1 MRPERQGLAKSELLV
16 RSGDLL
22 ESQLTQ
28 CSSKQGPVSSQAGAV
43 FVVSGVG
50 GGVWGGG
57 GFSRK
62 SALLGRGQRRPG
74 LGSQQE
80 QLT

>member
-16 RSGDLL
+16 RKSGDLL

-28 CSSKQGPVSSQAGAV
+28 CQQTGPVSSQAGAV
-43 FVVSGVG
+43 FVVSVG

-57 GFSRK
+57 RFSRK
-62 SALLGRGQRRPG
+62 SAWAGDRGG
-74 LGSQQE
+74 LGQFQQE